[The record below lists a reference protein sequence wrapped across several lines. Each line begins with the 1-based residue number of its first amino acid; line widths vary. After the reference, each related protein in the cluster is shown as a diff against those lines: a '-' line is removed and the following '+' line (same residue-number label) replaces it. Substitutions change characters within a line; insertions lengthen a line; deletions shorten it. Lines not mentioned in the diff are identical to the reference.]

1 MFYYFHRILF
11 KLNFFKRWNVTFNK
25 RLYGKLFIIPVLKE
39 TGYYNLLDK
48 YETWMDNLLRD
59 LFLLTDG
66 LFIDAGMNIGQT
78 LLKVAALDGDRKYV
92 GFEPNPVCFNYCF
105 QLIKANKLQDY
116 SIYPVGLF
124 NDTKI
129 LTLFLDKEFASGAS
143 VSENF
148 RNNKERYPIKVNVPV
163 FRGDDV
169 LQQNK
174 EKVGIL
180 KMDVEGVEYE
190 AINGLYNTLKAN
202 TPFIIIEILPVYSLE
217 SENGQFRKKREL
229 ELLAVLFELGYKMYR
244 INEKEEML
252 VYLDEIEVH
261 QSMALTNYLFV
272 HNSKLPALKS
282 LKYYKFQ

>member
-1 MFYYFHRILF
+1 M
-11 KLNFFKRWNVTFNK
+11 NFFKRWNVTFNK
-25 RLYGKLFIIPVLKE
+25 KRYGKLFKIPVLKE
-39 TGYYNLLDK
+39 TGYYNLLDE

-66 LFIDAGMNIGQT
+66 LFVDAGMNIGQT

-105 QLIKANKLQDY
+105 QLIKANKLQNY

-124 NDTKI
+124 NETKI
-129 LTLFLDKEFASGAS
+129 LTLFLDKEFAAGAS
-143 VSENF
+143 VSEDF

-163 FRGDDV
+163 FKGDDV
-169 LQQNK
+169 LQQKK
-174 EKVGIL
+174 EQKAGIV

-190 AINGLYNTLKAN
+190 AISGLYDTLKAD

-217 SENGQFRKKREL
+217 SDNGKLRKKREL
-229 ELLAVLFELGYKMYR
+229 ELLTVLFELGYKMYR
-244 INEKEEML
+244 VNEKEEKL

-272 HNSKLPALKS
+272 HKDKLSLLKT

>member
-1 MFYYFHRILF
+1 
-11 KLNFFKRWNVTFNK
+11 
-25 RLYGKLFIIPVLKE
+25 
-39 TGYYNLLDK
+39 
-48 YETWMDNLLRD
+48 MDNLLRD
-59 LFLLTDG
+59 LFFLTDG

-78 LLKVAALDGDRKYV
+78 LLKVAALDGNRKYV

-105 QLIKANKLQDY
+105 QLIKANELQNY

-124 NDTKI
+124 NETKI

-163 FRGDDV
+163 FKGDDV
-169 LQQNK
+169 LQQRME
-174 EKVGIL
+174 EKVGIV
-180 KMDVEGVEYE
+180 KMDVEGVEFE
-190 AINGLYNTLKAN
+190 AIEGLHDRLKAD

-217 SENGQFRKKREL
+217 SENGKFRKKREL
-229 ELLAVLFELGYKMYR
+229 QLLAILFELGYKMYR
-244 INEKEEML
+244 INEKEEKL

-272 HNSKLPALKS
+272 HNDKLPLLKS
-282 LKYYKFQ
+282 LKHYKLQ